1 MTDDRYLHRRVS
13 SIRATVRAVLGAHA
27 TDDEQSTE
35 DLARGDSEQS
45 TEESARGDSSR
56 EPRHDGGTTAA
67 AEARQRPDRDASLS
81 HLDDFSDAIEQYIE
95 GDLTVRVDVPDDPE
109 LARHAQL
116 LNQLFD
122 EWQTSM
128 RNVDAFA
135 DQVASS
141 TAIVSNAVGDS
152 RGESRAV
159 AESVDDIADGATR
172 QSESVEEVA
181 DEMRN
186 LSATIEEVAASA
198 DEIRQS
204 TDEAVARGSEGKR
217 AAEEAIRELDVIS
230 EQTSATVSR
239 VRELDERID
248 EITGIAAKISDI
260 AEQTNI
266 LALNASIE
274 AARAGEAGEGFAVVA
289 EEVKSLAEETQA
301 ATEDIETTIE
311 AVRAQSDETVDDIT
325 DTNDRLEEGSE
336 TIQDALSALDGVVE
350 DLEETNT
357 SLHEISDAT
366 DSQAATSQ
374 EVVSQADEVGSIS
387 DETATLASDVAG
399 SARRQTVS
407 LSEAMTKINTLSEQA
422 DDLQASIDDY
432 RLHSATESGQT
443 VVQFW
448 HGMTGDTAL
457 VLESLVDEFNATHDG
472 VRVETAAKGS
482 YRGTFDATMAAAQSG
497 TPPTIAQLYEVGT
510 QRALDSEAFTP
521 VESVLPDTSL
531 VSSLVPELANYY
543 RQDGTLWSMP
553 FNSSNP
559 VLYYNADAFD
569 RAGLDPDDP
578 PETFDSVTKAAATVK
593 TNTNAE
599 YGATWANYSWFVEQ
613 WFAAAGACLFDADN
627 GRNGTAR
634 TPHLDG
640 EVARSVFGWW
650 RDLEQNDL
658 LYNPGVEARGAAREA
673 FLDGRAA
680 MLVDSSSSAMSIVQ
694 GAEERGFTTKVGKFP
709 APDSRAGVV
718 VGGASLW
725 VADEATD
732 QQQAAA
738 GEFITWLTQPEQQQ
752 QWHQHTGYFPVHR
765 QTEQRLQDVGWF
777 DERPGFEV
785 AFEQLAESEDTP
797 ATRGARI
804 GPFTTV
810 RTIVS
815 EGLSELFDGR
825 DLDAVLEAMD
835 DQITTR
841 LREYE
846 SSSEH

>member
-1 MTDDRYLHRRVS
+1 MNDDRYLRKQVS
-13 SIRATVRAVLGAHA
+13 SIRASVQAALGAHT
-27 TDDEQSTE
+27 TDDETSAERPDNPT
-35 DLARGDSEQS
+35 DGD
-45 TEESARGDSSR
+45 G
-56 EPRHDGGTTAA
+56 EPLHDGGVPTDESGVRT
-67 AEARQRPDRDASLS
+67 DSGASLS
-81 HLDDFSDAIEQYIE
+81 HLDAFSEAIEQCIE
-95 GDLTVRVDVPDDPE
+95 GDLTVRVEVPDDPE
-109 LARHAQL
+109 LARHARL

-122 EWQTSM
+122 EWQTTIRS
-128 RNVDAFA
+128 VDSFA
-135 DQVASS
+135 DQVSAS
-141 TAIVSNAVGDS
+141 TQIVSDAVGDS
-152 RGESRAV
+152 RSESRTV
-159 AESVDDIADGATR
+159 AESVDDIAAGAQR

-198 DEIRQS
+198 DEIRHS
-204 TDEAVARGSEGKR
+204 TDEAVSRGGQGKR
-217 AAEEAIRELDVIS
+217 AAEEALRELAVIS
-230 EQTSATVSR
+230 EQTSGTVER
-239 VRELDERID
+239 VGELDERID
-248 EITGIAAKISDI
+248 EITGIATQISDI

-289 EEVKSLAEETQA
+289 NEVKSLAEETQA
-301 ATEDIETTIE
+301 ATDDIEATLETI
-311 AVRAQSDETVDDIT
+311 RAQSEETVEDIT
-325 DTNDRLEEGSE
+325 DTSGRLEEGHE
-336 TIQDALSALDGVVE
+336 TIEDALLALDGVVE
-350 DLEETNT
+350 DLEQTNS

-374 EVVSQADEVGSIS
+374 EVVSQADDVGAIS

-422 DDLQASIDDY
+422 DDLQDSIDDY
-432 RLHSATESGQT
+432 QLHSTTGAGQT

-448 HGMTGDTAL
+448 HGMTGETAL
-457 VLESLVDEFNATHDG
+457 VLESLVEEFNTEHDG

-510 QRALDSEAFTP
+510 QRALDSGAFTP
-521 VESVLPDTSL
+521 VESVLPDAAS

-543 RQDGTLWSMP
+543 RHDGTLWSMP

-559 VLYYNADAFD
+559 VLYYNADAFE
-569 RAGLDPDDP
+569 RAGLDPDSP
-578 PETFDSVTKAAATVK
+578 PETFDSLTRMAATAK
-593 TNTNAE
+593 TNGNAQ

-613 WFAAAGACLFDADN
+613 WFATAGACLFDADN
-627 GRNGTAR
+627 GRSGTAR
-634 TPHLDG
+634 TSNLDG
-640 EVARSVFGWW
+640 EVATRVFEWW
-650 RDLEQNDL
+650 RDLEQNGL
-658 LYNPGVEARGAAREA
+658 LYNSGVEARGAAREA

-680 MLVDSSSSAMSIVQ
+680 MLIDSSSSAMSIIQ
-694 GAEERGFTTKVGKFP
+694 GADERGFTASVGKFP
-709 APDSRAGVV
+709 APGSRSGVV

-732 QQQAAA
+732 RQQAAA
-738 GEFITWLTQPEQQQ
+738 GAFISWLTQPEQQYR
-752 QWHQHTGYFPVHR
+752 WHRHTGYFPVHR
-765 QTEQRLQDVGWF
+765 QTKTLLRQDGWF

-804 GPFTTV
+804 GPFSTV
-810 RTIVS
+810 RTIIS
-815 EGLSELFDGR
+815 EGLSELFAGR
-825 DLDAVLEAMD
+825 ELEPVLATMD

-841 LREYE
+841 LREYD
-846 SSSEH
+846 SATDH